1 MPESSSYTPDEVA
14 RILKVSRFTIYEMI
28 KRGELPAYHV
38 GRQVRVE
45 HDDLE
50 RYKQNSKG
58 HNGLPA
64 QLISNPAPAPSSA
77 RQGII
82 LCGQDLVLDI
92 LTRQLE
98 LQFPYLSFLR
108 RYVGSIAG
116 LLALYQG
123 AANLATSHLW
133 DSDSGEYNLPY
144 IRRLLPGQRV
154 RVYNLVYRMAGF
166 YVARGNP
173 KAIRSWEDLLRSDV
187 RLVNRECGAGA
198 RVLLDE
204 KIYSLHLQHRE
215 IMGYDTVATSHLA
228 VASAVARG
236 EADVGVG
243 IEKVASQV
251 REVEFIPLQREQY
264 DLVIREED
272 HSLPHFQAL
281 LDLLH
286 TSAFQ
291 NEILGLGG
299 YDVSQMGQQLTPAKR

>member
-50 RYKQNSKG
+50 RYKQSSKS

-64 QLISNPAPAPSSA
+64 QLIASPAPALSPA
-77 RQGII
+77 REGII

-92 LTRQLE
+92 LTRHLE
-98 LQFPYLSFLR
+98 QQFPYLSFLR
-108 RYVGSIAG
+108 RYVGSLAG

-123 AANLATSHLW
+123 AANLATAHLW
-133 DSDSGEYNLPY
+133 DGDSGEYNLPY
-144 IRRLLPGQRV
+144 VRRLLPGHETM
-154 RVYNLVYRMAGF
+154 VYNLVYRMAGF

-173 KAIRSWEDLLRSDV
+173 KGIRAWEDLARPDI
-187 RLVNRECGAGA
+187 RLINRECGAGA

-204 KIYSLHLQHRE
+204 KIYALGIKHRR
-215 IMGYDTVATSHLA
+215 ITGYDSVATSHLA

-243 IEKVASQV
+243 SEKVASQV
-251 REVEFIPLQREQY
+251 AEIEFIPLQRERY
-264 DLVIREED
+264 DLVLREED
-272 HSLPHFQAL
+272 LSLPHFQAL
-281 LDLLH
+281 LELLYAP
-286 TSAFQ
+286 AFRA
-291 NEILGLGG
+291 EIQGLGG
-299 YDVSQMGQQLTPAKR
+299 YDVSQMGQLLTKAGR